1 MKRTGPTNTEAQQ
14 LIAALKQIALSENAP
29 IWTRIA
35 DDLEKPSR
43 QRRIVNIY
51 KLEKFA
57 KDGDVIIV
65 PGKVLGMGEIH
76 QKVKV
81 AAFTFS
87 QQAVDKI
94 HGAGGQTLGI
104 SELVQ
109 KNPKGKNV
117 RIFG

>member
-14 LIAALKQIALSENAP
+14 LIATLKQCALKENAP
-29 IWTRIA
+29 VWTRIA

-51 KLEKFA
+51 KLDKYA
-57 KDGDVIIV
+57 KDGDVIVV
-65 PGKVLGMGEIH
+65 PGKVLGMGDLH
-76 QKVKV
+76 RKVKV

-94 HGAGGQTLGI
+94 HGAGGQTFAIHEVL
-104 SELVQ
+104 Q

-117 RIFG
+117 RILG